1 MEEKPT
7 LIYLKEAARAAHCFI
22 GKTLQERGV
31 DDLGPQAAHI
41 LFYLSKNKDASSGD
55 LREAQGSSKASISEG
70 LATLVDKGYIEY
82 QSSERDR
89 REKRIVLTEKGI
101 EHQRR
106 ASEAI
111 QSAITALLEG
121 VPPEEEERLK
131 TTLMHII
138 HNAKGGEHV

>member
-1 MEEKPT
+1 MEEKQT
-7 LIYLKEAARAAHCFI
+7 LIYLKEAARAVHCFI
-22 GKTLQERGV
+22 GKTLQERGI

-41 LFYLSKNKDASSGD
+41 LFYLSKNKDASGSE
-55 LREAQGSSKASISEG
+55 LREAQGSSKASVSEA
-70 LATLVDKGYIEY
+70 LTALVGKGYIEY
-82 QSSERDR
+82 QSTERDR
-89 REKRIVLTEKGI
+89 REKRIVLTKEGV

-111 QSAITALLEG
+111 QSALAALFKG